1 MAITGPKSD
10 QSIGYV
16 SNQFNDRLRLLLAEL
31 QNTIAE
37 EQKKKEDITGS
48 ILFTLGGLKQIKDY
62 RDEFLKD
69 KYDETIFAGQEGEK
83 LIKKYVTAPPKEREL
98 FKGKYLQRAKDFIYE
113 PDLVLNPQL
122 KDAPLPLI
130 EDKEG
135 NKVKRNEFQRFEYL
149 KSQGFSDDEASKAL
163 DVNFEQDLNKVK
175 EMRKKARNDAAM
187 MQLKDMSDVFD
198 SVQAEYDV
206 IKYQGDIPK
215 KSKGGKLVGPS
226 HAKGGILTQVGDQ
239 PIEMEGGEYVIR
251 KSSVE
256 KLEKSNPGLLAKLNK
271 TGKVPKVNQLS
282 DILHKKP
289 KKAKDGGPLDDYL
302 EQGIGAFGDI
312 QSLRGSTDTLGT
324 ASSGL
329 SLGSRAFDVAGK
341 DSASQVLGGA
351 SQILG
356 GIRGLDSTD
365 ETGITQAQS
374 VLGIAQGVESVAS
387 TVAPKAVGT
396 TAGTVLG
403 KAAPVLGIASGVKDV
418 LNPDTT
424 ATQKIA
430 GGAGAVAGTAGL
442 ASTAG
447 TTAAANFY
455 NPIGWVAGAV
465 AAGAT
470 LAGMMGVGSNPQNI
484 NVKPTK
490 INL

>member
-16 SNQFNDRLRLLLAEL
+16 SRQFNDQLRLLLTEL
-31 QNTIAE
+31 EATKAD
-37 EQKKKEDITGS
+37 EQRKKEETTGK
-48 ILFTLGGLKQIKDY
+48 ILFALGGLKQIKDY
-62 RDEFLKD
+62 RDEFLSD
-69 KYDETIFAGQEGEK
+69 KLKEETIFAGQEGEK
-83 LIKKYVTAPPKEREL
+83 VMRKYVTAPPKEGEL

-135 NKVKRNEFQRFEYL
+135 NKVKRNEVQRFEYL

-163 DVNFEQDLNKVK
+163 DVNFEQDLNKAK

-198 SVQAEYDV
+198 EPDLVLNPKYQSLFNPDA

-251 KSSVE
+251 KSSVK

-271 TGKVPKVNQLS
+271 TGKM
-282 DILHKKP
+282 P
-289 KKAKDGGPLDDYL
+289 KKASNGGPLDDYL
-302 EQGIGAFGDI
+302 EKGIGAFGDI

-329 SLGSRAFDVAGK
+329 SLSSRAFDVAGK
-341 DSASQVLGGA
+341 GSASQALGGA

-374 VLGIAQGVESVAS
+374 ALGIAQGVESVAS

-430 GGAGAVAGTAGL
+430 GGAGAVAGTATL
-442 ASTAG
+442 ASAAG

-455 NPIGWVAGAV
+455 NPVGWVAGAV

>member
-98 FKGKYLQRAKDFIYE
+98 FKGKYLQKAKDFIYE

-163 DVNFEQDLNKVK
+163 DVNFEQDLNKAK

-198 SVQAEYDV
+198 SAQAEYDV

-226 HAKGGILTQVGDQ
+226 HAEGGILTQVGDQ

-251 KSSVE
+251 KSSVK

-271 TGKVPKVNQLS
+271 TGKM
-282 DILHKKP
+282 P
-289 KKAKDGGPLDDYL
+289 KKAKNGGPLDDYL

-341 DSASQVLGGA
+341 RSASQALGGA

-374 VLGIAQGVESVAS
+374 ALGIAQGVESVAS

-430 GGAGAVAGTAGL
+430 GGAGAVAGTATL
-442 ASTAG
+442 ASAAG